1 MDIIKVCHKDTYFK
15 HLGHQGGL
23 MKEFSN
29 ILCNLCKGFFSSIF
43 PSFFFLDGIEISPLF
58 VDTICCNLHYLPV
71 HDKMAKKR
79 IEEAN

>member
-29 ILCNLCKGFFSSIF
+29 ILRNLCKGFISSIF
-43 PSFFFLDGIEISPLF
+43 LH
-58 VDTICCNLHYLPV
+58 VATICCNVHYLPV